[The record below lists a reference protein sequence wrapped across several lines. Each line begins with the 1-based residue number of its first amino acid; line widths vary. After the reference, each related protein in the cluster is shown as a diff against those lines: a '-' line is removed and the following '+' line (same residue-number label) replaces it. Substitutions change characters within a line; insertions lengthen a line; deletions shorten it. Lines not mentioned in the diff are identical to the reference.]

1 MMSRIAAALA
11 LPALGLLPA
20 SALAQ
25 GESLAGGGA
34 ALVRTGLGLV
44 FVVALILACAWVARR
59 FGFASRVQGAAPMK
73 IVSTLSLG
81 PRDRVIML
89 EVDDTWLVV
98 GVNAGGMTTLHSLP
112 AKADATPPA
121 TPARPDLAASF
132 QSLLRHRMGKT
143 PAPPAHPKADP
154 THAGHADQNPRSP
167 Q

>member
-1 MMSRIAAALA
+1 MTSRIAAALA

-25 GESLAGGGA
+25 GESLAGGA

-44 FVVALILACAWVARR
+44 FVVALILACAWAARR
-59 FGFASRVQGAAPMK
+59 FGFASRVQGGAPMK

-98 GVNAGGMTTLHSLP
+98 GVNAGGMTTLHTLP
-112 AKADATPPA
+112 AKADPA
-121 TPARPDLAASF
+121 PTVTPARPDLATSF
-132 QSLLRHRMGKT
+132 QNLLRHRMGKT
-143 PAPPAHPKADP
+143 PAPPTHTQADP